1 MRPRS
6 GRMLGLVLVLVMGL
20 LLASAGARA
29 GSTVGDG
36 EGYRLTRW
44 TVDGG
49 GITHRQ
55 GGRLVLGAT
64 AGQADAGWLDGDGYA
79 LTGGFW
85 GPVEGKAAIYLP
97 LVLKAG

>member
-1 MRPRS
+1 
-6 GRMLGLVLVLVMGL
+6 MLGLVLVLVMVMSL
-20 LLASAGARA
+20 LLASAGAWA
-29 GSTVGDG
+29 GNRVGDG
-36 EGYRLTRW
+36 GGYRLARW

-49 GITHRQ
+49 GVGHTQ
-55 GGRLVLGAT
+55 GGSYLLGAT

-85 GPVEGKAAIYLP
+85 GTLEGKVAIYLP